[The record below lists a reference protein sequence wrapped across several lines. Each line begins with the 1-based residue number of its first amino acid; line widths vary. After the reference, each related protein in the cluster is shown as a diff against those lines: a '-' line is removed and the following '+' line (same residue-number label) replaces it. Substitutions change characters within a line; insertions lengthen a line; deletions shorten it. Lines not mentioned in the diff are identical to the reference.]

1 MKQEIWT
8 KMIKRTMTMAAVI
21 LAVAMVG
28 CGLLGWLV
36 CGEIVPLELA
46 EYLILTWMAGAVGVG
61 CFYAARTAKKRRL
74 VVSVCTAAVVVAV
87 LLVVKCVF
95 FYGQPLS
102 LFLPLSAIVIAA
114 ILAGM
119 LASREK
125 TRRR

>member
-8 KMIKRTMTMAAVI
+8 KMIKRTMAMGAVI
-21 LAVAMVG
+21 LAAAMMG

-36 CGEIVPLELA
+36 CGEMVPLELA
-46 EYLILTWMAGAVGVG
+46 EYLILTWMAGAVGIG

-74 VVSVCTAAVVVAV
+74 VVSVCTAAVVVGE
-87 LLVVKCVF
+87 LLVMKCVF
-95 FYGQPLS
+95 FYGQPLN
-102 LFLPLSAIVIAA
+102 LLLPLLAIVIAA
-114 ILAGM
+114 ILAGV

>member
-8 KMIKRTMTMAAVI
+8 KMIKRTMAMGAVI
-21 LAVAMVG
+21 LAAAMMG

-46 EYLILTWMAGAVGVG
+46 EYLILAWMAGAVGIG

-74 VVSVCTAAVVVAV
+74 VVSVCTAAVVVGE
-87 LLVVKCVF
+87 LLAVKCAF
-95 FYGQPLS
+95 FYRQPLS
-102 LFLPLSAIVIAA
+102 LFLPLLAILIAA
-114 ILAGM
+114 ILAGV